1 MYMNNK
7 QNQLRC
13 LWPLEV
19 YIIRL
24 VLWPIYKF
32 WDGTRVYDLLTS
44 YEMELETHVHVQIEN
59 QLGFH
64 ELQIA
69 CDN

>member
-7 QNQLRC
+7 QNQLRFHE
-13 LWPLEV
+13 L
-19 YIIRL
+19 YNISMSI
-24 VLWPIYKF
+24 
-32 WDGTRVYDLLTS
+32 
-44 YEMELETHVHVQIEN
+44 EMRGYVIFIKLETKSPYRPSIHLQIQN

-69 CDN
+69 CYN